1 MVNEMNKYIC
11 SLIVFGLLMAGCGA
25 KESTPEIS
33 AETAATLTIEAR
45 LPTLEAQVAAVGAQD
60 AATPGLAVT
69 AAVATAN
76 AQAGGGLQATSQA
89 IMTQSAAEITPAPFT
104 PQATAIPP
112 AGGAGPGTYDGGDEH
127 DTVLVESMSIG
138 QSVNGELLKAFDA
151 HNWAFEG
158 SAGQVVTIRVEG
170 IGQTDPVVTLL
181 DPAGGVVG
189 QNDDGGGG
197 QNALLKA
204 TLESSG
210 TYTIRVTGWKTGQYT
225 LSLSAE

>member
-1 MVNEMNKYIC
+1 MVNEMKKHIC
-11 SLIVFGLLMAGCGA
+11 SLIIFGLLLAGCGA
-25 KESTPEIS
+25 RESTAEVS
-33 AETAATLTIEAR
+33 AEMGATLTIEAR

-60 AATPGLAVT
+60 AATPDLAVT
-69 AAVATAN
+69 AAVATAD

-104 PQATAIPP
+104 PQAAAPP

-151 HNWAFEG
+151 HNWTFEG

-189 QNDDGGGG
+189 WNDDGGGG
-197 QNALLKA
+197 QNALLSA
-204 TLESSG
+204 TLETSG
-210 TYTIRVTGWKTGQYT
+210 TYTIRVTGWRTGQYT